1 MREAAF
7 LKRNADRWREFET
20 VLNDPRR
27 AAPDRLADLMVQVT
41 DDLAYARTHYP
52 ASTTTTFLNG
62 LALRA
67 HGAIY
72 KNRRERGNRIARFVK
87 EEAPRAFWEARRELL
102 MAAVIF
108 AVCVAIGVLSSG
120 RDDNFARLILGDNY
134 VNMTLENIRKGDPLA
149 VYKHSSSFDMFVMI
163 ALNNL
168 KVAMLCLALGICTSF
183 GTMLVLFQNGLMVGV
198 FQNFF
203 HRYNVLYESALV
215 IWIHGT
221 LEMAS
226 FIVAAAA
233 GFSIGNAIL
242 FPGTYSRGTALRM
255 GARRGLKILVALMPI
270 IVLAAFFESYVTR
283 RTDMPQELSLTIII
297 GSLAFMVWYVVLLP
311 RHRYRRETLSHLSI
325 TS

>member
-52 ASTTTTFLNG
+52 ASTTTQFLNG

-67 HGAIY
+67 HSAIY
-72 KNRRERGNRIARFVK
+72 RNRRERSNRIARFLRD
-87 EEAPRAFWEARRELL
+87 EAPRAFWEARRELL
-102 MAAVIF
+102 LAAVVF
-108 AVCVAIGVLSSG
+108 AIAAAIGVLSSG
-120 RDDNFARLILGDNY
+120 RDDNFARLILGDSY
-134 VNMTLENIRKGDPLA
+134 VNMTLENIRNGDPLA
-149 VYKHSSSFDMFVMI
+149 VYKHSDSLSMFLFI
-163 ALNNL
+163 AFNNL
-168 KVAMLCLALGICTSF
+168 KVAMLCFAFGIFASF
-183 GTMLVLFQNGLMVGV
+183 GTLFVIFQNGLMVGV

-221 LEMAS
+221 LEMTS

-233 GFSIGNAIL
+233 GFSIGNAML
-242 FPGTYSRGTALRM
+242 FPGTYSRGDALRM
-255 GARRGLKILVALMPI
+255 GARRGLKILVTLMPI

-283 RTDMPQELSLTIII
+283 HTDMPEALSLTIIV
-297 GSLAFMVWYVVLLP
+297 GSLAFMLWYTVLLP
-311 RHRYRRETLSHLSI
+311 ARRYRRTSHSQPL
-325 TS
+325 TTQ